1 MKTPLFVTATG
12 RNAGKTIV
20 TLGLTHDLSQSHKV
34 GFIKPVG
41 LARVRA
47 GVDALD
53 VDAMLIEKTCQL
65 HENIKDMC
73 PVTLTPKDWPDISD
87 PDVEL
92 MLDKIRDAYGR
103 VAQGRDVMVVEGT
116 GSAALGTAMGL
127 PNARVA
133 AELGCKVLLVAPYG
147 TMITNPFDVAAL
159 SREYFKGMGVD
170 TIGAVINRV
179 PADLMESYVP
189 YARAKMERA
198 GIPLRGLIPE
208 TPALNTFRF
217 LQVSEYLA
225 GEMLCGT
232 SSAEAVIDTVR
243 IGAMTPH
250 RALAYFTP
258 RSLIITPGDREDII
272 VTACAC
278 AQRAGGG
285 PSGLVLSGGQRP
297 HDRII
302 ELLKESGIPTFLA
315 ERDSYTVG
323 SKIHDM
329 PLRIQP
335 TDTDKIN
342 TVQQLTLD
350 HLEVEAILAEL

>member
-20 TLGLTHDLSQSHKV
+20 TLGLTHDLSQNYKV

-47 GVDALD
+47 GTEALD

-73 PVTLTPKDWPDISD
+73 PVTLSQSDWPEVS
-87 PDVEL
+87 PADVDV
-92 MLDKIRDAYGR
+92 MLAKVRESYGR
-103 VAQGRDVMVVEGT
+103 ISEGRDVIVVEGT

-133 AELGCKVLLVAPYG
+133 AELGCKALLVAPYG

-159 SREYFKGMGVD
+159 SKEYFKASGVE

-179 PADLMESYVP
+179 PADLMASYEP
-189 YARAKMERA
+189 YARKSMERV

-208 TPALNTFRF
+208 SPALGWFRF
-217 LQVSEYLA
+217 LQVSEYLD

-232 SSAEAVIDTVR
+232 SHAEAVIDTVR

-250 RALAYFTP
+250 RALAYFAP
-258 RSLIITPGDREDII
+258 KSLIITPGDREDII

-278 AQRAGGG
+278 SQRNPGG

-315 ERDSYTVG
+315 SEDSYTVG

-335 TDTDKIN
+335 TDTDKIS

-350 HLEVEAILAEL
+350 HLEVEAILGSL